1 MIILIKCEDKI
12 GLVAAI
18 SGLMANE
25 KANIITMREYVDT
38 DEKLFFARLHIESNT
53 DIENLEQKLQNIL
66 PQGAEITINQNPL
79 KKIVV
84 LVTKEYHCLS
94 DLLVRNH
101 FQSMKAEIQCVIGNY
116 EVLRDIT
123 EKFDIPYI
131 HISTETND
139 RVEFEN
145 LLLQHLNNYTFD
157 YIVLAKF
164 MRILSPNFISHF
176 PMRIINIHHS
186 FLPAFVGASPYKQA
200 HDRGVKIIGATAHYV
215 TDNLDE
221 GPIIAQ
227 KVIPIN
233 HNYRVIDMVKTGK
246 EVETSVL
253 SYALELILEDR
264 VLVYNNK
271 TVVLI

>member
-25 KANIITMREYVDT
+25 NANIITMREYVDT

-53 DIENLEQKLQNIL
+53 GIENLEQKLQNIL

-253 SYALELILEDR
+253 SYALELVLEDR